1 MFEQNFMPEGAEIN
15 PDTPRKKGLA
25 RLFEILS
32 RDLDGIF
39 LSGALAMLVCVPA
52 AILAGIALWLGSLP
66 LCLLAAVAAGWL
78 VGPALTGLYDTI
90 LRALRDEPGFWWH
103 TYKRMEA
110 ELPKQSCSRHR
121 VYRVVG
127 TACMVGIRAA
137 ADDRNLPELCA
148 DSAAGCRSSLDAGQL
163 LLDAER
169 TVLWLDFSKVVQ
181 LHPDV
186 LRLPTADCPLCNRAG
201 WILAAD
207 SILDSTMCVYVSAH
221 WIMGPQSVSSILC
234 VFHNGKE
241 SASGRTDSGYQKLL
255 NIFPQRN
262 SRFVC
267 VIFSLGGNISCH

>member
-1 MFEQNFMPEGAEIN
+1 MP
-15 PDTPRKKGLA
+15 
-25 RLFEILS
+25 
-32 RDLDGIF
+32 
-39 LSGALAMLVCVPA
+39 SGWA
-52 AILAGIALWLGSLP
+52 ALP

-103 TYKRMEA
+103 TYKRA
-110 ELPKQSCSRHR
+110 WKQNFRSSL
-121 VYRVVG
+121 VPGIVFTVLWAL
-127 TACMVGIRAA
+127 ACMVGIRAA

-221 WIMGPQSVSSILC
+221 WIMGPQSVSKDSLC
-234 VFHNGKE
+234 IPQWKRICIWKNGFRISKIIE
-241 SASGRTDSGYQKLL
+241 Y
-255 NIFPQRN
+255 FPAA
-262 SRFVC
+262 
-267 VIFSLGGNISCH
+267 